1 MEVKKVFNEFIIVE
15 EVVVE
20 TKSEGGIIYKSPTI
34 AEVLDDIKNAQ
45 MNKREQKLF
54 MPDVRFKVLM
64 VDEKNRLE
72 LEEGDVISASS
83 TGLKLNNYRVLR
95 DYDIICKL

>member
-15 EVVVE
+15 EIVIE

-34 AEVLDDIKNAQ
+34 VEVLDDIKNAQ

-72 LEEGDVISASS
+72 LEGGDIISASS

-95 DYDIICKL
+95 DYDIICKF